1 MVHAVTAVTP
11 SSREKWSLLWDART
25 TPSALS
31 AVFAGMYIPSQ
42 NTHTILQVCILMMFM
57 CTQKTKEERK
67 NFILTYEF

>member
-42 NTHTILQVCILMMFM
+42 NTHTILYTSMYSDDVYVHP
-57 CTQKTKEERK
+57 KD
-67 NFILTYEF
+67 